1 MLIQDL
7 EQKKLKFIL
16 ILNISNNSLTHK
28 IMNKVSKVTALIM
41 LVLVSAVVVLTVNL
55 VNCHTANKQLKKTV
69 LMQANQLQM
78 DSLTNNYTTM
88 YVGLVK

>member
-1 MLIQDL
+1 
-7 EQKKLKFIL
+7 
-16 ILNISNNSLTHK
+16 
-28 IMNKVSKVTALIM
+28 MNKVNKVTALIM

-55 VNCHTANKQLKKTV
+55 VNCHTANKQLRKTV
-69 LMQANQLQM
+69 LMQANQLSEM